1 MHPTTPAP
9 THVAAAGAQPSDRW
23 RLLAAL
29 VGLGLIGI
37 AGGLPLNLQLI
48 GEVAP
53 DEPLPQIA
61 VTLIVATTV
70 QVALASLALVTL
82 GRRVGLDAPVLRR
95 VLARAGWWP
104 RLRTSLPL
112 AAGLA
117 VAGFTVV
124 LVLDM
129 TVFDDVRRQLVM
141 PEVPFVGHLAASLY
155 GGIVEELLLRAGMM
169 TVIAWGL
176 ARITR
181 QPFGQAPAWLV
192 WTAILLAALTF
203 GLLHLPA
210 TAVLIELTPLVIAR
224 ALLLNA
230 VLGVAFGWLAWR
242 RGLEAAIAS
251 HLVADVLL
259 ITTQHLIA

>member
-9 THVAAAGAQPSDRW
+9 VDGAAADRQPSDRW

-37 AGGLPLNLQLI
+37 AGGLPLNVRLI
-48 GEVAP
+48 GELTP

-61 VTLIVATTV
+61 VTLIVAMTV
-70 QVALASLALVTL
+70 QVALASLAFVTL

-95 VLARAGWWP
+95 ALAGGTWWP
-104 RLRTSLPL
+104 RLRASLPL

-117 VAGFTVV
+117 AAGFTVV
-124 LVLDM
+124 LMLDV

-141 PEVPFVGHLAASLY
+141 PEMPFAGHLAASLY

-169 TVIAWGL
+169 TAIAWVL

-181 QPFGQAPAWLV
+181 PPFGQAPTWLV
-192 WTAILLAALTF
+192 WTSILLAALAF

-210 TAVLIELTPLVIAR
+210 TAVLIELTPLVVTR

-230 VLGVAFGWLAWR
+230 VLAIAFGWLAWR

-259 ITTQHLIA
+259 ITTQQLMT

>member
-1 MHPTTPAP
+1 MYPTTPAP
-9 THVAAAGAQPSDRW
+9 TDVAEAGRESSDRW
-23 RLLAAL
+23 RPFATLL
-29 VGLGLIGI
+29 VLGLVGI
-37 AGGLPLNLQLI
+37 AGGLPLNLRLI
-48 GEVAP
+48 GELAP
-53 DEPLPQIA
+53 DEPLPQ
-61 VTLIVATTV
+61 VTVLLVVAMTV

-129 TVFDDVRRQLVM
+129 TVFNDVRRQLVM

-155 GGIVEELLLRAGMM
+155 GGIVEELLLRAGVM
-169 TVIAWGL
+169 TVLAWAL
-176 ARITR
+176 ARVTR
-181 QPFGQAPAWLV
+181 QPFGQAPTWLV
-192 WTAILLAALTF
+192 WTSILAAALAF

-210 TAVLIELTPLVIAR
+210 TAVLIELTPLVVAR
-224 ALLLNA
+224 SLLLNA
-230 VLGVAFGWLAWR
+230 ALAIAFGWLAWR